1 MAANKSQ
8 WKITE
13 KQEVLC
19 FETAIVAGWQHGA
32 YAYGVHQAKQRC
44 RILGV
49 DRDHKTE
56 VFVARFE
63 AKAGNGVW
71 HGYPIN
77 YRRAS
82 DAVPT
87 TVLGKWLN
95 AEVLSAAKISKITQG
110 KPCRL

>member
-56 VFVARFE
+56 V
-63 AKAGNGVW
+63 
-71 HGYPIN
+71 
-77 YRRAS
+77 
-82 DAVPT
+82 PT